1 LLLKLRDLTFPF
13 LDFEHA
19 GLNLSLDRGVQRFTP
34 LVNDELV
41 TYLGG
46 LEELTR

>member
-1 LLLKLRDLTFPF
+1 LLLKLCDLTLPF
-13 LDFEHA
+13 LYFEHA
-19 GLNLSLDRGVQRFTP
+19 GLNLSLDRGVKRFTP

-41 TYLGG
+41 TYLVG